1 MFYLVICR
9 YLETWPF
16 VLSKMNFRAMYA
28 GLQCIRFCC
37 NLPLSLK
44 GHYRD
49 ELPRGKF
56 GVPKMMLRF
65 YGELG

>member
-16 VLSKMNFRAMYA
+16 VLSKMNFRAVYA

-49 ELPRGKF
+49 ELPRG
-56 GVPKMMLRF
+56 
-65 YGELG
+65 